1 MKAFTAC
8 VLISL
13 VTLSL
18 AKINQISVK
27 RGDNVTLDGT
37 YPNTTWTRYHLT
49 KWDNICKWNI
59 STYKCHKNGSITI
72 HTFNITSGL
81 YKGDSY
87 KREVITSMSRFGN
100 VTDTYFSEYQQL
112 KMYNLTIIEPP
123 TTKAP
128 TTTVKTSRKISTQ
141 TTRETT
147 QPTTVPTTQPT
158 IVASTTTET
167 TTHTTQLDTT
177 VQNSTVMVRFLLME
191 ESTTEQTDATSSAF
205 SSTANLTS
213 LASIN
218 ETLVPMKQ
226 DQPNYSGLDMQIT
239 FLIVCGVFILVV
251 LLYFVFCKA
260 RQKSH
265 RTIYRPVIGEPQPLQ
280 VDGGL
285 RNLLFSFTVW

>member
-8 VLISL
+8 VLMSL

-18 AKINQISVK
+18 SQMINV
-27 RGDNVTLDGT
+27 NVTRGGKITLNGT
-37 YPNTTWTRYHLT
+37 YPQTTWTRYHLDSW
-49 KWDNICKWNI
+49 KNLCEWNI
-59 STYKCHKNGSITI
+59 TAYKCYDNGSITI
-72 HTFNITSGL
+72 TATANITSGR
-81 YKGDSY
+81 YKAESY
-87 KREVITSMSRFGN
+87 KNEIKKSILKTNKTIFEDSGNYEHQKITF
-100 VTDTYFSEYQQL
+100 YQ
-112 KMYNLTIIEPP
+112 LTIIELP

-128 TTTVKTSRKISTQ
+128 TTTKPTTVR

-147 QPTTVPTTQPT
+147 QPTTT
-158 IVASTTTET
+158 ASTTTET

-177 VQNSTVMVRFLLME
+177 VQNTTLLIGFLLRGN
-191 ESTTEQTDATSSAF
+191 ESTTDQTEATSSAF

-218 ETLVPMKQ
+218 ETLVPMMLEEHRN
-226 DQPNYSGLDMQIT
+226 PGLDMQIT

-251 LLYFVFCKA
+251 LLYYVFCKA

>member
-8 VLISL
+8 VLISI

-27 RGDNVTLDGT
+27 RGDSVTLNGT

-59 STYKCHKNGSITI
+59 STYKCHNNGSITI

-87 KREVITSMSRFGN
+87 KKEVITSMSRFGN
-100 VTDTYFSEYQQL
+100 MTDTYFSEYQQL

-123 TTKAP
+123 TTKP
-128 TTTVKTSRKISTQ
+128 TTVRTIRETTTQ
-141 TTRETT
+141 PTTRETT
-147 QPTTVPTTQPT
+147 QPTTVSTTHPTTT
-158 IVASTTTET
+158 ASTTTET

-177 VQNSTVMVRFLLME
+177 VQNSTVLVRFLLRE
-191 ESTTEQTDATSSAF
+191 ESTTEQTEATSSAF

-213 LASIN
+213 LASTPNN
-218 ETLVPMKQ
+218 ETVIALKLDQ
-226 DQPNYSGLDMQIT
+226 DRGLNMQIT
-239 FLIVCGVFILVV
+239 FLVVCGIFILAV
-251 LLYFVFCKA
+251 LLYYVFCKT
-260 RQKSH
+260 RSKSH
-265 RTIYRPVIGEPQPLQ
+265 RTIYRPVIGDPQPLQ
-280 VDGGL
+280 VEGGL
-285 RNLLFSFTVW
+285 RNLLFSFSVW